1 MLKILNL
8 LDFTPLTYTVFCTL
22 PPQVQNPA
30 MYLVCFI
37 IACNVH
43 FLSQDITFFFFFYEM
58 TCAFH
63 VTKSKMIIFL
73 ISESK
78 RVISFLNLKP

>member
-30 MYLVCFI
+30 MYPVCFI
-37 IACNVH
+37 FACNVH
-43 FLSQDITFFFFFYEM
+43 FLSQDITFFFLRNGMCFPRDQEQNDHFFN
-58 TCAFH
+58 
-63 VTKSKMIIFL
+63 K
-73 ISESK
+73 
-78 RVISFLNLKP
+78 